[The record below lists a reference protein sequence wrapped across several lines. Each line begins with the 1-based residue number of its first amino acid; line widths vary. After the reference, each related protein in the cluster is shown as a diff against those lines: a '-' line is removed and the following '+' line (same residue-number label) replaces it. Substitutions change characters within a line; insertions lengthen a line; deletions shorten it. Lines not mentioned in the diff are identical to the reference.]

1 MTPLWIWATRLRYA
15 LSKTHYSAAESLKR
29 YHAGE
34 IRIEELAGRF
44 YKNFFEGKL
53 TSMHFAHNDRGDMV
67 PTIHKDGATVL
78 VRKLL
83 DYPSPMLAAVEGCEM
98 VSTDEKDEPFILA
111 HNHCWVLAD
120 NQSLTPKMAR
130 DSRLFGPVP
139 LGYIYGRVV
148 YTLRTTA
155 DHGMVKNS
163 CRAMKQDFPVVAK
176 ELDLQAL
183 LDGVNMRLKK

>member
-1 MTPLWIWATRLRYA
+1 MSPLWIWATRLRYA
-15 LSKTHYSAAESLKR
+15 LSKTHYSTAESLKR

-34 IRIEELAGRF
+34 IRIEGLAGRF
-44 YKNFFEGKL
+44 YTNFFEGKL

-83 DYPSPMLAAVEGCEM
+83 DYPSPIGVFVGDVVVIKNPEDPSQLLIRRLAAVEGCEM

-111 HNHCWVLAD
+111 RNHCWVLAD

-139 LGYIYGRVV
+139 LGYIYGRVI

-155 DHGMVKNS
+155 DHARATLSGGVK
-163 CRAMKQDFPVVAK
+163 
-176 ELDLQAL
+176 L
-183 LDGVNMRLKK
+183 L